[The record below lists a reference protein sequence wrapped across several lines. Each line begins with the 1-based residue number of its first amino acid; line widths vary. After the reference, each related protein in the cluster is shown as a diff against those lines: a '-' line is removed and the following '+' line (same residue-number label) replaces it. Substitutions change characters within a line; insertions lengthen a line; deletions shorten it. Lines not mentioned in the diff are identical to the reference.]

1 MQPFRVQGQSR
12 QLIRCFLLD
21 QLQVLDGPALYFILH
36 PAYEGVGGRKVPAA
50 GALYIIILWHR
61 GRDGFCLAGKVSA
74 GFGKLPRRLLNWIFA
89 RAKRV
94 NGDVLQQLTSP

>member
-1 MQPFRVQGQSR
+1 VQPFRVQGQSR

-74 GFGKLPRRLLNWIFA
+74 GFGKLPKPTGWVA
-89 RAKRV
+89 TATA
-94 NGDVLQQLTSP
+94 QLDFRSREAC